1 MAFLSFWAGCMVP
14 PAFALFLGRHPS
26 GKPAEALRGDS
37 PYRAVTWHTCLP
49 LLVFELP
56 EGMPGLVPLEF
67 SVAEVGG
74 GLEQVLGEGP
84 GVSESQ
90 NVLHR
95 FMQASGTPLCVPSTG
110 QGPSSKNARCML
122 ND

>member
-14 PAFALFLGRHPS
+14 PAFALFSSLLVTPS
-26 GKPAEALRGDS
+26 GKPAEASVGL

-67 SVAEVGG
+67 SVAEVGR

-90 NVLHR
+90 NVLYR
-95 FMQASGTPLCVPSTG
+95 LMQASGLLSVSPAL
-110 QGPSSKNARCML
+110 ARAL
-122 ND
+122 QQERSLYVE